1 MITASVRRLEVFKA
15 VAETGKFSA
24 AAAALGIAQPS
35 VSAHVKAL
43 ERQAG
48 QALFMRSPGRA
59 PRLTQAGEAVYGY
72 AIEVVRRE
80 AETATALDALSCVGP
95 AEITVAAQRTL
106 AHKPLSETL
115 AAFVRTHRDVKL
127 VTRCET
133 GDGVV
138 ALLRAREVDIGIF
151 LALGPVAGVDSDV
164 LGAEELVIVAA
175 PSHPLARRRS
185 VSARDLSE
193 HGFVGGL
200 AASSFAG
207 MVDVVLR
214 RAGVRRHAV
223 VVEAEDAATVKE
235 LVRHGAGIAC
245 CLATSVDEDVR
256 RGTLVVLP
264 LARPL
269 ARLEVRWAASPGR
282 PLSAAALEF
291 VQRLT
296 RPKSEPR

>member
-48 QALFMRSPGRA
+48 QALFVRSPGRA

-72 AIEVVRRE
+72 ATEVVRRE
-80 AETATALDALSCVGP
+80 AETATALGALACVGP

-106 AHKPLSETL
+106 AHKPLSEML
-115 AAFVRTHRDVKL
+115 ASFVRTHRDVKL

-151 LALGPVAGVDSDV
+151 LALGPVAGVESDV

-175 PSHPLARRRS
+175 PSHPLARRQS
-185 VSARDLSE
+185 VLARDLSE

-207 MVDVVLR
+207 MVDVALR

-245 CLATSVDEDVR
+245 SLATSVDEDVR

-291 VQRLT
+291 VEHLT
-296 RPKSEPR
+296 RRKPGAR